1 MAVSVGDAFTAFTY
15 ANEVKGSH
23 SIEVV
28 FFAKFTDPIE
38 NIKIDPEDHSSFG
51 WFAESEIEEQFIT
64 SRPSGDDPE
73 NRIIRKG
80 FALLRGEKLA
90 F

>member
-1 MAVSVGDAFTAFTY
+1 MTVSIGDAFAAFTY

-38 NIKIDPEDHSSFG
+38 NIEINAEDHS
-51 WFAESEIEEQFIT
+51 T
-64 SRPSGDDPE
+64 LP
-73 NRIIRKG
+73 
-80 FALLRGEKLA
+80 LL
-90 F
+90 